1 MIITMLLVLFV
12 VLMVLE
18 VPIAFAM
25 GVAAIAVIAIAGNA
39 PMTIVTHRL
48 VMSVDSFTLLAIP
61 LFVLAGALMETG
73 GIAARL
79 VNLAKSLVGFVR
91 GGLGMAVIVGEMFF
105 SGISGSTTADVSAM
119 SSMLLPAMKRA
130 GYPQEQSVAIISAAS
145 AMGILIPPCITMV
158 VFGGITNTSVMALFL
173 AGFLPA
179 IVLAIMTAALVYY
192 YALRLNLPTAGTFSW
207 RRVWR
212 SFLES
217 LVALGMP
224 VIIFGGLIGGVATT
238 TEVASFAVI
247 YAMIAGF
254 FIYKE
259 LTLAKLWHI
268 LVESSVM
275 SGIILLLLGLSL
287 VYTYLLAIENV
298 TPMLGQLVLGISR
311 DPTIFLIIT
320 SVVAILLSAVIEVLP
335 TGLLLIPIFLPI
347 AQSLGVDKVHFLT
360 LLVAAGGLGMF
371 IPPTGVGL
379 LIGCSVGRIPVTKVI
394 RPMMPYVAV
403 LFLGIVIL
411 CAFPAVVTIVP
422 KLIMNH

>member
-25 GVAAIAVIAIAGNA
+25 GVAAIVVIAVAGNA

-48 VMSVDSFTLLAIP
+48 VMSADSFTLLAIP
-61 LFVLAGALMETG
+61 LFVLAGSLMETG

-119 SSMLLPAMKRA
+119 SSMMLPAMKRS

-179 IVLAIMTAALVYY
+179 LVLAIMTAALVYY

-207 RRVWR
+207 QRVWR
-212 SFLES
+212 SFVES

-298 TPMLGQLVLGISR
+298 TPMLGQFVLGISR

-320 SVVAILLSAVIEVLP
+320 SVVAILLAAVIEVLP
-335 TGLLLIPIFLPI
+335 MGLLLIPIFLPI

-422 KLIMNH
+422 KLIMSS